1 MVVITGQGQCQGQGQ
16 GQGLEL
22 LVQGQG
28 LKLLVQGQDSKDMRE
43 RRGGE
48 LQKRLVEGD
57 CGRFRV
63 EVEGMEGEMHDL

>member
-28 LKLLVQGQDSKDMRE
+28 LKDMRE
-43 RRGGE
+43 SRGGE
-48 LQKRLVEGD
+48 LQKGLVEG
-57 CGRFRV
+57 RLWKIWRRR
-63 EVEGMEGEMHDL
+63 